1 MTDWLWLLWPMTAGL
16 LMAIALVPLGQRV
29 LERNVVFADLAIA
42 QWAALGAISGGQ
54 LLPGD
59 WSHFAPVSALTF
71 ALVAVLLVHGVIRF
85 APDHREAMIGLLYVL
100 GACAAT
106 LMVSDDPHGAQRL
119 SEAFNGDLLW
129 VTGTSVIPLA
139 VIAGLVLV
147 WCVILR
153 GQVQEK
159 LFLPLFALAVTV
171 CVDQAGIYVVFASL
185 IATPLLVGCMR
196 ARSAATAVAACF
208 AGYTIGL
215 LLSAS
220 YDLPAGPTIVV
231 SIVACGLVAIAV
243 LRKPAPT
250 HASPSPAD
258 RFQRPGG
265 ECRVPDGS

>member
-16 LMAIALVPLGQRV
+16 MMSVALVPLGQRV

-54 LLPGD
+54 LLPDD
-59 WSHFAPVSALTF
+59 WSHLAPVSALTF

-85 APDHREAMIGLLYVL
+85 TPDHREAMIGLLYVL

-129 VTGTSVIPLA
+129 VTGESLIPLA

-147 WCVILR
+147 WHVILKGR
-153 GQVQEK
+153 VQEK

-185 IATPLLVGCMR
+185 IATPLLIGCMR
-196 ARSAATAVAACF
+196 ARSTATAVAACL
-208 AGYTIGL
+208 AGYIIGL
-215 LLSAS
+215 LLSAGG
-220 YDLPAGPTIVV
+220 DLPAGPTIVV
-231 SIVACGLVAIAV
+231 SIVVCGLGAIAV
-243 LRKPAPT
+243 LRKPALA
-250 HASPSPAD
+250 HAFPNLAA
-258 RFQRPGG
+258 RFQPPGG
-265 ECRVPDGS
+265 ECRVPDES

>member
-1 MTDWLWLLWPMTAGL
+1 MADWLWLLWPMAAGL
-16 LMAIALVPLGQRV
+16 LMSVALVPLGQRV

-59 WSHFAPVSALTF
+59 WSHFAPFSALTF

-85 APDHREAMIGLLYVL
+85 TPDHREAMIGLLYVL

-129 VTGTSVIPLA
+129 VTGKSLIPLA
-139 VIAGLVLV
+139 VIACLVLV
-147 WCVILR
+147 WCAILR

-185 IATPLLVGCMR
+185 IATPLLVGRMWG
-196 ARSAATAVAACF
+196 RSTATAVAACF
-208 AGYTIGL
+208 AGYIIGL

-231 SIVACGLVAIAV
+231 SIIACCLLAIGV
-243 LRKPAPT
+243 FRKPAP
-250 HASPSPAD
+250 ARAFPSPAD
-258 RFQRPGG
+258 RSPPPGA
-265 ECRVPDGS
+265 ECRAPDGS

>member
-59 WSHFAPVSALTF
+59 WSHLAPVSALTF

-85 APDHREAMIGLLYVL
+85 TPDHREAMIGLLYVL

-119 SEAFNGDLLW
+119 SDAFNGDLLW
-129 VTGTSVIPLA
+129 ATGESLIPLA

-147 WCVILR
+147 WHAMLR
-153 GQVQEK
+153 GRVQEK
-159 LFLPLFALAVTV
+159 LFLPLFAMAVTV

-185 IATPLLVGCMR
+185 IATPLLIGGMR
-196 ARSAATAVAACF
+196 ARSNATAVAACF
-208 AGYTIGL
+208 AGYVIGL
-215 LLSAS
+215 LISAGG
-220 YDLPAGPTIVV
+220 DLPAGPTIVV
-231 SIVACGLVAIAV
+231 SIIACGLVAIAV
-243 LRKPAPT
+243 LRKPAPIP
-250 HASPSPAD
+250 AFPSPAD
-258 RFQRPGG
+258 RFPPPGAGCRGPGG
-265 ECRVPDGS
+265 P